1 MSRTIAWTGRARGY
15 VHPQK
20 RILFGLNLLGGVAV
34 LGSYYAGFAT
44 HPESVHA
51 LWGGVPEAL
60 RPFYTVSMLLAAAG
74 YFPFTAFLLFA
85 VDADR
90 ARLFGRFRFAWL
102 NLLYALIL
110 IPSALW
116 MPLTFSLLDTWS
128 AGLWVAIRVVLALV
142 GIGSLGLLA
151 ALIGLTPARPRAF
164 HRLAIAG
171 AVAFCVQTAL
181 LDAIVWPAYF
191 PVP

>member
-1 MSRTIAWTGRARGY
+1 MSQTIAWTSRVKVH

-20 RILFGLNLLGGVAV
+20 RILLALNVVGGVAV

-44 HPESVHA
+44 HPESADA
-51 LWGGVPEAL
+51 LWGGVPEGL
-60 RPFYTVSMLLAAAG
+60 KSFYTVSMLLAAAG
-74 YFPFTAFLLFA
+74 YFPFTAFLLFC

-90 ARLFGRFRFAWL
+90 ARILGRFGFAWF

-116 MPLTFSLLDTWS
+116 MPLTFSLIDTWS
-128 AGLWVAIRVVLALV
+128 PGLWVAIRVVLALV

-151 ALIGLTPARPRAF
+151 ALITLTPARPRAL
-164 HRLAIAG
+164 RLLAIAG

-181 LDAIVWPAYF
+181 LDATVWPAYF
-191 PVP
+191 PIP

>member
-1 MSRTIAWTGRARGY
+1 MSQTTAWTSRVTVH

-20 RILFGLNLLGGVAV
+20 RILLGLNLLGGVAV
-34 LGSYYAGFAT
+34 LGSYYAGFAM
-44 HPESVHA
+44 HPESADA
-51 LWGGVPEAL
+51 LWGGVPDGL
-60 RPFYTVSMLLAAAG
+60 KPFYTVSMLLAAVG
-74 YFPFTAFLLFA
+74 YFPFTCFLLFS

-90 ARLFGRFRFAWL
+90 ARILGRFGFAWF

-116 MPLTFSLLDTWS
+116 MPLTFSLIDSWRP
-128 AGLWVAIRVVLALV
+128 GLWVSIRVVLALV

-151 ALIGLTPARPRAF
+151 ALITLAPARPQTLRL
-164 HRLAIAG
+164 LAIAG

-181 LDAIVWPAYF
+181 LDATVWPAYF
-191 PVP
+191 PTP

>member
-1 MSRTIAWTGRARGY
+1 MSKTIASTSRASAQ

-20 RILFGLNLLGGVAV
+20 RLLLGLNLLGGVAV

-44 HPESVHA
+44 HPESVDA

-60 RPFYTVSMLLAAAG
+60 KPFYTVSMLLAAAG
-74 YFPFTAFLLFA
+74 YFPFTAFLLFG

-90 ARLFGRFRFAWL
+90 ARILGRFGFAWF
-102 NLLYALIL
+102 NLFYALIL

-116 MPLTFSLLDTWS
+116 MPLTFSLIDTWS

-151 ALIGLTPARPRAF
+151 ALIGMRPARPRAP
-164 HRLAIAG
+164 RLLAIAG

-191 PVP
+191 PIP